1 MASWRRAL
9 VTGASSGIGEAF
21 VDELSSSHV
30 DVILVGQNIE
40 ALEAVAG
47 RARSRSA
54 DVQIVCA
61 DLSTD
66 EGIGVVESVIDDSS
80 DIDLLVNCAGLGQWG
95 LFADLAQTRADQ
107 TVQVNNLA
115 LVRLTHAALNR
126 MLANDRGT
134 IIQISSMA
142 SMTPGPQQAVY
153 AATKAFV
160 SSFGQALTAELAPTH
175 VTCTTVLPGFT
186 RTNYFARVGLSPDVP
201 ESHWMTSRQVAST
214 SLQAASEGRPLVILG
229 HRSRAKIA
237 LSTPFPS
244 LLKGRTVAQVRRA
257 RSRLRRA

>member
-1 MASWRRAL
+1 MTPWRRAL

-21 VDELSSSHV
+21 ADELSSEHV
-30 DVILVGQNIE
+30 DVILVGQNIQ

-54 DVQIVCA
+54 DAQIVCA

-66 EGIGVVESVIDDSS
+66 QGIGVVESVIADSP

-95 LFADLAQTRADQ
+95 TFADLAQARADE
-107 TVQVNNLA
+107 TVHVNNLA
-115 LVRLTHAALNR
+115 LVRLTHSALTR
-126 MLANDRGT
+126 MLKNHRGT

-160 SSFGQALTAELAPTH
+160 SSFGQALTAELAPTP

-186 RTNYFARVGLSPDVP
+186 RTNYFTRVGLSPDVP
-201 ESHWMTSRQVAST
+201 ESHWMSSRQVAST

-229 HRSRAKIA
+229 RRSRAKIA
-237 LSTPFPS
+237 LATPFPS